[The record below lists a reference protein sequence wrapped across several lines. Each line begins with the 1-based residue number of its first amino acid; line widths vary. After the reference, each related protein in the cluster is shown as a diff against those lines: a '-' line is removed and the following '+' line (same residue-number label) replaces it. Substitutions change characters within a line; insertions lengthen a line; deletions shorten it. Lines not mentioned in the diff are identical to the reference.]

1 MATSYTINDLDSRLK
16 NYLEVNKDQLIMDAI
31 FNSKTSK
38 LFQLQTGVKAE
49 TAIVRLDSTVEFAN
63 DDCSFSAGGSDTF
76 TNRTLVPNFIK
87 VNKVYCDKDL
97 LKSWKA
103 SDVRIAATSNDSIP
117 FEQQILENNANVI
130 SAEIEKILWQGDKT
144 DGQGNMAFAD
154 GLVKMINDDI
164 TNTVIPA
171 ANVIA
176 KGSDSVYDRVQKLWL
191 ALPANIA
198 DKCTI
203 VMNITNYKNMIVELA
218 DANLFHIFE
227 EYDGEYRMRLPF
239 ANIDVIGVEGLE
251 GIDNIYAM
259 PLDEVYYGVD
269 LENDN
274 EDVDFYFDKSDR
286 NFKYVCEFVVAVQY
300 AFPEH
305 IYINK

>member
-16 NYLEVNKDQLIMDAI
+16 NYLDVNKDQLIMDSI
-31 FNSKTSK
+31 FNSKSSK
-38 LFQLQTGVKAE
+38 LFSLQTGVKSE

-97 LKSWKA
+97 LNSWKA

-144 DGQGNMAFAD
+144 NGQGNMAFAN

-176 KGSDSVYDRVQKLWL
+176 KGSDSVYERVQKLWL

-251 GIDNIYAM
+251 GVDNIYAM

-286 NFKYVCEFVVAVQY
+286 NFKYVCEFVIAIQY
-300 AFPEH
+300 AFPTH

>member
-1 MATSYTINDLDSRLK
+1 MATSYTITDLDSRLK
-16 NYLEVNKDQLIMDAI
+16 NYLEVNKDQLIMDTI
-31 FNSKTSK
+31 FNSKSSK
-38 LFQLQTGVKAE
+38 LFSLMTGVKAE

-63 DDCSFSAGGSDTF
+63 DSCSFSAGGSDTF

-103 SDVRIAATSNDSIP
+103 SDVRIAATNNDSIP
-117 FEQQILENNANVI
+117 FEQQILEQNGKLIA
-130 SAEIEKILWQGDKT
+130 SEIEKLLWVGDKT
-144 DGQGNMAFAD
+144 NGTGNMAYAD
-154 GLVKMINDDI
+154 GLKTLIDADV
-164 TNTVIPA
+164 TNSVIPA

-176 KGSDSVYDRVQKLWL
+176 KSTDNLWTRVEKLWL

-203 VMNITNYKNMIVELA
+203 VMNITNYKNLIAEMA
-218 DANLFHIFE
+218 DANMYHIFE
-227 EYDGEYRMRLPF
+227 QYEGEYRMRLPY

-251 GIDNIYAM
+251 GQDVIYAM

-286 NFKYVCEFVVAVQY
+286 NFKYVCEFVVAVNY
-300 AFPEH
+300 ALPEH
-305 IYINK
+305 IFINE

>member
-38 LFQLQTGVKAE
+38 LFTLQTGVKAE

-63 DDCSFSAGGSDTF
+63 DDCSFNAGGSDTF

-144 DGQGNMAFAD
+144 NGQGNMAFAN

-176 KGSDSVYDRVQKLWL
+176 KGSDSVYNRVQKLWL

-251 GIDNIYAM
+251 GVDNIYAM

>member
-144 DGQGNMAFAD
+144 NGQGNMAFAD

-176 KGSDSVYDRVQKLWL
+176 KGSDSVYNRVQKLWL

-251 GIDNIYAM
+251 GVDNIYAM

-300 AFPEH
+300 AFPTH

>member
-38 LFQLQTGVKAE
+38 LFTLQTGVKAE

-63 DDCSFSAGGSDTF
+63 DDCSFNAGGSDTF

-144 DGQGNMAFAD
+144 NGQGNMAFAD

-176 KGSDSVYDRVQKLWL
+176 KGSDSVYERVQKLWL

-300 AFPEH
+300 AFPTH